1 MFNLVKDDYD
11 ENLDDVMKS
20 VNKLLNNYGYEITF
34 YEIQTGAYESKEH
47 TEIGKTNDTKEFK

>member
-20 VNKLLNNYGYEITF
+20 VNKLLNNYGYEI
-34 YEIQTGAYESKEH
+34 
-47 TEIGKTNDTKEFK
+47 DTKEEKESE

>member
-20 VNKLLNNYGYEITF
+20 VNKLLNNYGYEIDT
-34 YEIQTGAYESKEH
+34 EEEKESK
-47 TEIGKTNDTKEFK
+47 

>member
-20 VNKLLNNYGYEITF
+20 VNKLLNNYGYEI
-34 YEIQTGAYESKEH
+34 
-47 TEIGKTNDTKEFK
+47 DTKEEKESK

>member
-20 VNKLLNNYGYEITF
+20 VNKLLGDYGYEIDIK
-34 YEIQTGAYESKEH
+34 EEKESK
-47 TEIGKTNDTKEFK
+47 